1 MKPKKVFD
9 PNMLQSPS
17 AYDHPAEKIEI
28 RETHVSWVFLTGSF
42 AYKIKKPV
50 KFGDILDFSTLDLRK
65 KFCQEELKLNSRFSS
80 DLYLNIFYINSEGKI
95 NGPGKPIEYG
105 VLMKQLPEKYLMSSL
120 LSKKGVTKS
129 AVNQIARTLAVF
141 HEKTEKVPEW
151 GEMKYIAE
159 KWDENFRTTSQ
170 FRKVNEKFQQQ
181 IEGFMLGNKG
191 LFQERINEGCI
202 TDNHGDLQ
210 SHNIFIL
217 PEENIRIFDCVE
229 FNPLLRYGD
238 LAEDVGFLAMDLD
251 YWGEQNLSSSFVE
264 SYIKH
269 SEDELLVEIIDFFKC
284 YRAYVRGKVY
294 GFQASNETNEIER
307 KKQIEI
313 SNRYYE
319 LAESYIL
326 KFIT

>member
-1 MKPKKVFD
+1 M
-9 PNMLQSPS
+9 MLQTSS
-17 AYDHPAEKIEI
+17 AYEHPVETIEI

-42 AYKIKKPV
+42 AYKVKKPV

-65 KFCQEELKLNSRFSS
+65 QFCQKEIELNSRFST
-80 DLYLNIFYINSEGKI
+80 DVYLDVFSINSEGKI
-95 NGPGKPIEYG
+95 NGPGDPIEYG
-105 VLMKQLPEKYLMSSL
+105 VLMKQLPEKYLMSNL
-120 LSKKGVTKS
+120 LSKKNVSES
-129 AVNQIARTLAVF
+129 AVNQIAKSLATF

-151 GEMKYIAE
+151 GKMKYIAE

-170 FRKVNEKFQQQ
+170 FRTIDKQFQLQ

-191 LFQERINEGCI
+191 LFQERINDESI

-217 PEENIRIFDCVE
+217 PDENIRIFDCIE

-251 YWGEQNLSSSFVE
+251 YWGEQNLSNIFVD
-264 SYIKH
+264 SYIKY
-269 SEDELLVEIIDFFKC
+269 SGDELLEENIDFFKC

-307 KKQIEI
+307 KNQIEV
-313 SNRYYE
+313 SNRYFD
-319 LAESYIL
+319 LAKSYIPR
-326 KFIT
+326 FIS

>member
-1 MKPKKVFD
+1 MQPNKVFD

-17 AYDHPAEKIEI
+17 AYDHPVDTIEI
-28 RETHVSWVFLTGSF
+28 RETHVSWVFLTGSY

-50 KFGDILDFSTLDLRK
+50 KFGDILDFSTLDLRE
-65 KFCQEELKLNSRFSS
+65 KFCHEELKLNSRFST
-80 DLYLNIFYINSEGKI
+80 DLYLSVFSINSKGKV

-120 LSKKGVTKS
+120 LKKKDVTES
-129 AVNQIARTLAVF
+129 AVNQIAKNLAVF
-141 HEKTEKVPEW
+141 HDKTEKVPEW

-170 FRKVNEKFQQQ
+170 FRKVNETFQQQ
-181 IEGFMLGNKG
+181 IEGFMLGNRG

-217 PEENIRIFDCVE
+217 PDEKIRIFDCIE

-251 YWGEQNLSSSFVE
+251 YWGEQNLSSIFVE

-269 SEDELLVEIIDFFKC
+269 SGDELLEEIIDFFKC

-319 LAESYIL
+319 LAELYIP

>member
-1 MKPKKVFD
+1 
-9 PNMLQSPS
+9 MLQSPS
-17 AYDHPAEKIEI
+17 AYDHPVETIEI

-65 KFCQEELKLNSRFSS
+65 KFCQEELELNSRFSA
-80 DLYLNIFYINSEGKI
+80 DIYLNTFSINSEGKI

-120 LSKKGVTKS
+120 LSKKGVTES

-181 IEGFMLGNKG
+181 IEG
-191 LFQERINEGCI
+191 CI

-217 PEENIRIFDCVE
+217 PDENIRIFDCIE

-251 YWGEQNLSSSFVE
+251 YWGEQNLASIFVE

-269 SEDELLVEIIDFFKC
+269 SGDELLEEVIDFFKC

-307 KKQIEI
+307 KNQIEI

-319 LAESYIL
+319 LAESYIP
-326 KFIT
+326 KFIS